1 MRDQLFQNLRRST
14 ELRRRRLFDFTEGGQ
29 DPICET
35 MFEIALF
42 AILFRFLATERDD
55 RVVDDLLFR
64 SHVRDKRGLDLCQKR
79 SARACSVTVRQL
91 LSKAAGSSCSCLS
104 MSNMSRSS
112 ASPGVGAF
120 PIFSQ
125 TINRVHDRQGSVL
138 GE

>member
-1 MRDQLFQNLRRST
+1 MRHQLFQNLRRST

-35 MFEIALF
+35 MFEVALF

-64 SHVRDKRGLDLCQKR
+64 SHMRDKRGLDLCQKG

-91 LSKAAGSSCSCLS
+91 LEQSSRFFVLLLEHVQYVSIVGESRRWRLS
-104 MSNMSRSS
+104 D
-112 ASPGVGAF
+112 F
-120 PIFSQ
+120 
-125 TINRVHDRQGSVL
+125 
-138 GE
+138 